1 MNLMDNCI
9 FCKIV
14 NKTIPAHI
22 IYEDEVV
29 VALLDI
35 AQSTPGHSL
44 IILKAHSDNITKAN
58 ENDLAHA
65 MKVVKRIVSK
75 QLEVLP
81 NIIGVNVINN
91 VLAGS
96 GQSVMHTHIHMVPRF
111 NGDAFNIKWVNNGGS
126 VTATI
131 MEELKAKLKL

>member
-1 MNLMDNCI
+1 MENCV

-14 NKTIPAHI
+14 EKSIPAHV
-22 IYEDEVV
+22 IYEDDKVM
-29 VALLDI
+29 ALLDI
-35 AQSTPGHSL
+35 AQTTPGHSL
-44 IILKAHSDNITKAN
+44 IILKQHSNDITKAK
-58 ENDLAHA
+58 EEDLAHA

-111 NGDAFNIKWVNNGGS
+111 KGDEFQVKWVNNHGS
-126 VTATI
+126 VNPKT
-131 MEELKAKLKL
+131 MDELKTKLKL

>member
-1 MNLMDNCI
+1 MENCI

-14 NKTIPAHI
+14 NKSIPAHI
-22 IYEDEVV
+22 IYEDNMV

-35 AQSTPGHSL
+35 AQTTPGHSL

-91 VLAGS
+91 VLPGS

-111 NGDAFNIKWVNNGGS
+111 KGDEFSVKWVNNTGS
-126 VTATI
+126 VNPKTLD
-131 MEELKAKLKL
+131 ELKAKLKL

>member
-75 QLEVLP
+75 QLELLP

-126 VTATI
+126 VTPTI

>member
-1 MNLMDNCI
+1 MDNCI

-14 NKTIPAHI
+14 NKTIPANI
-22 IYEDEVV
+22 IYEDNVV
-29 VALLDI
+29 MALLDI
-35 AQSTPGHSL
+35 AQTTPGHSL
-44 IILKAHSDNITKAN
+44 IILKAHSDNITKAS

>member
-1 MNLMDNCI
+1 MDNCI

-14 NKTIPAHI
+14 SKTIPAYI
-22 IYEDEVV
+22 IYEDDVV

-35 AQSTPGHSL
+35 AQTTPGHSL
-44 IILKAHSDNITKAN
+44 IILKAHSDNITKAS
-58 ENDLAHA
+58 ETDLANA

-111 NGDAFNIKWVNNGGS
+111 KGDEFSVKWVNNTGS
-126 VTATI
+126 VNPKT
-131 MEELKAKLKL
+131 MDELRTKLKL

>member
-1 MNLMDNCI
+1 MENCI

-14 NKTIPAHI
+14 DKSIPAHI
-22 IYEDEVV
+22 IYEDDKV

-35 AQSTPGHSL
+35 AQTTPGHSL
-44 IILKAHSDNITKAN
+44 IILKAHSNDITKAN
-58 ENDLAHA
+58 EDDLAHA
-65 MKVVKRIVSK
+65 IKLVKRIVSK

-111 NGDAFNIKWVNNGGS
+111 KGDEFAVKWVNNHGS
-126 VTATI
+126 VNPKT
-131 MEELKAKLKL
+131 MDELKAKLKL

>member
-1 MNLMDNCI
+1 MENCI

-14 NKTIPAHI
+14 NKSIPAHI
-22 IYEDEVV
+22 IYEDNMV

-35 AQSTPGHSL
+35 AQTTPGHSL
-44 IILKAHSDNITKAN
+44 IILKAHSDNITKAS

-65 MKVVKRIVSK
+65 IKVVKRIVSK

-91 VLAGS
+91 VLPGS

-111 NGDAFNIKWVNNGGS
+111 KGDEFTVKWVNNQGS
-126 VTATI
+126 VNPKT

>member
-1 MNLMDNCI
+1 MDNCI

-14 NKTIPAHI
+14 SKTIPAHI
-22 IYEDEVV
+22 IYEDDVV

-35 AQSTPGHSL
+35 AQTTPGHSL

-58 ENDLAHA
+58 ETDLAHA

-111 NGDAFNIKWVNNGGS
+111 KGDEFSVKWLNNAGS
-126 VTATI
+126 VNPKT
-131 MEELKAKLKL
+131 MDELRAKLKL

>member
-1 MNLMDNCI
+1 MDNCI

-14 NKTIPAHI
+14 NKTIQANV
-22 IYEDEVV
+22 IYEDNVV

-35 AQSTPGHSL
+35 AQTTPGHSL
-44 IILKAHSDNITKAN
+44 IILKAHSDNITKAS

-91 VLAGS
+91 VLPGS

-111 NGDAFNIKWVNNGGS
+111 KGDEFAVKWVNNQGS
-126 VTATI
+126 VNPKTLD
-131 MEELKAKLKL
+131 ELKAKLKL

>member
-35 AQSTPGHSL
+35 AQTTPGHSL

-111 NGDAFNIKWVNNGGS
+111 NGDAFNIKWVNNIGS
-126 VTATI
+126 VTPAT
-131 MEELKAKLKL
+131 MDELKAKLKL

>member
-1 MNLMDNCI
+1 MDNCI

-14 NKTIPAHI
+14 NKAIPAHI
-22 IYEDEVV
+22 IYEDNVV
-29 VALLDI
+29 MALLDI
-35 AQSTPGHSL
+35 AQTTPGHSL
-44 IILKAHSDNITKAN
+44 IILKAHSDNITKAS

-65 MKVVKRIVSK
+65 MKIVKRIVGK

-91 VLAGS
+91 VLAGA

-111 NGDAFNIKWVNNGGS
+111 KGDEFAVKWVNNQSS
-126 VTATI
+126 VSVKAL
-131 MEELKAKLKL
+131 EELKAKLKL

>member
-1 MNLMDNCI
+1 MDNCI

-14 NKTIPAHI
+14 SKNIPAHI
-22 IYEDEVV
+22 IYEDSVV

-35 AQSTPGHSL
+35 AQTTPGHSL
-44 IILKAHSDNITKAN
+44 IILKAHSDNITKAS
-58 ENDLAHA
+58 ETDLAHA

-111 NGDAFNIKWVNNGGS
+111 KGDEFSVKWVNNTGS
-126 VTATI
+126 VNPKT

>member
-111 NGDAFNIKWVNNGGS
+111 NGDAFNIKWVNNIGS

>member
-1 MNLMDNCI
+1 MDNCI

-14 NKTIPAHI
+14 SKTIPAHI
-22 IYEDEVV
+22 IYEDDVV

-35 AQSTPGHSL
+35 AQTTPGHSL
-44 IILKAHSDNITKAN
+44 IILKAHSDNITKAS
-58 ENDLAHA
+58 ETDLANA
-65 MKVVKRIVSK
+65 IKVVKRIVSK

-111 NGDAFNIKWVNNGGS
+111 KGDEFSVKWVNNTGS
-126 VTATI
+126 VNPKT
-131 MEELKAKLKL
+131 MDELRTKLKL

>member
-1 MNLMDNCI
+1 MDNCI

-14 NKTIPAHI
+14 SKTIPAHI
-22 IYEDEVV
+22 IYEDDVV

-35 AQSTPGHSL
+35 AQTTPGHSL

-58 ENDLAHA
+58 ETDFAHA

-111 NGDAFNIKWVNNGGS
+111 KGDEFGVKWVNNAGS
-126 VTATI
+126 VNPKT
-131 MEELKAKLKL
+131 MDELKAKLKL

>member
-1 MNLMDNCI
+1 MDNCI

-14 NKTIPAHI
+14 SKNIPAHI
-22 IYEDEVV
+22 IYEDSVV

-35 AQSTPGHSL
+35 AQTTPGHSL
-44 IILKAHSDNITKAN
+44 IILKAHSDNITKAS
-58 ENDLAHA
+58 ETDLAHA
-65 MKVVKRIVSK
+65 MKVVKKIVSK

-111 NGDAFNIKWVNNGGS
+111 KGDEFSVKWVNNTGS
-126 VTATI
+126 VNPKT

>member
-1 MNLMDNCI
+1 MENCI

-14 NKTIPAHI
+14 NKSIPAHI
-22 IYEDEVV
+22 IYEDNMV

-35 AQSTPGHSL
+35 AQTTPGHSL

-65 MKVVKRIVSK
+65 MKIVKRIVSK

-91 VLAGS
+91 VLPGS

-111 NGDAFNIKWVNNGGS
+111 KGDEFSVKWVNNQGS
-126 VTATI
+126 VNPKT
-131 MEELKAKLKL
+131 MDELKAKLKL

>member
-29 VALLDI
+29 LALLDI

-65 MKVVKRIVSK
+65 MKIVKRIVSK

-111 NGDAFNIKWVNNGGS
+111 KGDEFEVKWVNNQS
-126 VTATI
+126 NVNPKTLD
-131 MEELKAKLKL
+131 ELKTKLKL

>member
-1 MNLMDNCI
+1 MDNCI

>member
-1 MNLMDNCI
+1 MENCI

-14 NKTIPAHI
+14 NKSIPAHI
-22 IYEDEVV
+22 IYEDNMI

-35 AQSTPGHSL
+35 AQTTPGHSL

-91 VLAGS
+91 VLPGS

-111 NGDAFNIKWVNNGGS
+111 KGDEFTVKWVNNQGS
-126 VTATI
+126 VNPKT

>member
-1 MNLMDNCI
+1 MDNCI

-14 NKTIPAHI
+14 SKTIPAHI
-22 IYEDEVV
+22 IYEDDLV

-35 AQSTPGHSL
+35 AQTTPGHSL
-44 IILKAHSDNITKAN
+44 IILKDHSDNITLAN

-75 QLEVLP
+75 KLEVLP
-81 NIIGVNVINN
+81 NIIGVNIINN

-111 NGDAFNIKWVNNGGS
+111 KGDEFAVKWVNNTS
-126 VTATI
+126 SINPKT
-131 MEELKAKLKL
+131 MDELKAKLKL